1 MAKHLEN
8 PTISSSSKK
17 ESIKSSLFF
26 AGFSEACLH
35 THPWLPTL
43 HQFHLNQGLDKPVR
57 TASKRPFTGDAESM
71 IRIALILNGLVVSVR
86 CTYP

>member
-43 HQFHLNQGLDKPVR
+43 HQFHLNQGLDKP
-57 TASKRPFTGDAESM
+57 SEQPHWLLEKP
-71 IRIALILNGLVVSVR
+71 GLLPGISA
-86 CTYP
+86 